1 VLGPEHPDTLS
12 SLGGPA
18 GIYMHEGKRAQ
29 AAALDR
35 EPSTS
40 ACGCWVPS
48 IPTLAARYGEAVAL
62 HEPAFEIAG
71 FASEAFR
78 YTCYM
83 QLCLDLPDELSAAL
97 ASAGQDLTR
106 AAFEAIA
113 LEAYR
118 EHKLS
123 TAQLRRML
131 GYQTRMEVDGFL
143 KEHGVELDY
152 TLEDLERDREAHRRL
167 GL

>member
-1 VLGPEHPDTLS
+1 VSARTRSHAYGTNIE
-12 SLGGPA
+12 
-18 GIYMHEGKRAQ
+18 GIRY
-29 AAALDR
+29 
-35 EPSTS
+35 
-40 ACGCWVPS
+40 AC
-48 IPTLAARYGEAVAL
+48 
-62 HEPAFEIAG
+62 H
-71 FASEAFR
+71 
-78 YTCYM
+78 M
-83 QLCLDLPDELSAAL
+83 QLSLDLPDELSAAL
-97 ASAGQDLTR
+97 APAGQDLPR
-106 AAFEAIA
+106 AAFKAIA

-143 KEHGVELDY
+143 KEHGVELEY